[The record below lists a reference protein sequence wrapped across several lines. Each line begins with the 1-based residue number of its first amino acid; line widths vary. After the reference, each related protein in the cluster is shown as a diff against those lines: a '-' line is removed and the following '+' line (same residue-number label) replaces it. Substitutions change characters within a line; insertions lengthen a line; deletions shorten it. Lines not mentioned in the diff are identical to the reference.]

1 MHHHST
7 LFARFPDPAAA
18 ERAADALLE
27 RGWPSDAL
35 SIVHGSDYVAQ
46 EPVGESTS
54 GAAKGATVG
63 LAVGALGAL
72 ACLVIPGLGTVFGTG
87 ALATA
92 MASLAGGTTAGAVA
106 GSLTGLLHEK
116 GVPDAHVYAETLQA
130 GGAVLAVEQLDG
142 TALERRSL
150 EGVLASH
157 GARFIHLDGE
167 VHAVEHYE
175 VERAVLAA
183 QADEDSLDAYYRRH
197 FDEVYPNEDYAYYE
211 PAYHYGSEL
220 AADENYR
227 GKQWHEFELE
237 ASDRWY
243 RRYPKTPWGAIS
255 GAAQHA
261 FSR

>member
-7 LFARFPDPAAA
+7 LYARFSDPAAA
-18 ERAADALLE
+18 ERAADVLLE

-35 SIVHGSDYVAQ
+35 SVVHGSDYVAR

-63 LAVGALGAL
+63 LAIGAMGAL

-92 MASLAGGTTAGAVA
+92 MAALAGGPAVGAVA
-106 GSLTGLLHEK
+106 GSLTGFLRES
-116 GVPDAHVYAETLQA
+116 GVEDVEAYEAILAA
-130 GGAVLAVEQLDG
+130 GGAILAVQQLDG
-142 TALERRSL
+142 TALERRSV

-157 GARFIHLDGE
+157 GAEYIHVEGE
-167 VHAVEHYE
+167 EIAVAHVD
-175 VERAVLAA
+175 VERAVRAA
-183 QADEDSLDAYYRRH
+183 EVSEESRDAYYRRH

-227 GKQWHEFELE
+227 GKEWHEFELE

-255 GAAQHA
+255 GAAQHG
-261 FSR
+261 FRR